1 VNRENLI
8 IGLDQLGKLMCA
20 LGENKVWTDFSLG
33 LTKEEYE
40 SLQELILRQKQ
51 FNGWFTEGN
60 VRLAL
65 SALGKQLNKENLEA
79 WMSNYS
85 HSSDPK
91 RVGIIMAGN
100 LPLVGFHD
108 LLCVLLSGHKAICK
122 LSSDDRTLL
131 PAMMKQLENWLP
143 ELAEFV
149 HFSVGPIGAIDAVI
163 ATGSD
168 NSTRYFEQYFGKYPH
183 IFRSSRTSVAILTG
197 DETKEELEA
206 LGSDVFQYFGLG
218 CRNVAHLLIHKA
230 FNLNRFFEAIVGY
243 GDLIH
248 HHKYANNYDYNRTIF
263 LLNKVPMLDNN
274 FVLLRENDE
283 LFSPLAVV
291 HYQYFSTQD
300 EIEGFLAKHRNEI
313 QAIVGKDYIPFG
325 QAQCPAL
332 SDYADGVDTMAF
344 LSSI

>member
-1 VNRENLI
+1 VNREKLI
-8 IGLDQLGKLMCA
+8 NGLDQLGKLMCA
-20 LGENKVWTDFSLG
+20 LGSNKVWTDFSLG

-65 SALGKQLNKENLEA
+65 SALGQQLKKEDLEA
-79 WMSNYS
+79 WVSNYS
-85 HSSDPK
+85 LSSDPK

-108 LLCVLLSGHKAICK
+108 LLCVLLSGHKAVCK

-218 CRNVAHLLIHKA
+218 CRNVAHLLIHKE

-300 EIEGFLAKHRNEI
+300 EIEDFLAKHRNEI
-313 QAIVGKDYIPFG
+313 QAIVGKGYVPFG
-325 QAQCPAL
+325 KAQCPTL
-332 SDYADGVDTMAF
+332 SDYADDVDTMAF

>member
-1 VNRENLI
+1 MNLQQRQEI
-8 IGLDQLGKLMCA
+8 LQQLAQYISAQPPEWEMACTRA
-20 LGENKVWTDFSLG
+20 EQQNH
-33 LTKEEYE
+33 
-40 SLQELILRQKQ
+40 
-51 FNGWFTEGN
+51 WFTPAFVN
-60 VRLAL
+60 LAATSIVENFL
-65 SALGKQLNKENLEA
+65 QKDALNK
-79 WMSNYS
+79 WIS
-85 HSSDPK
+85 HYRLDDNIQPK
-91 RVGIIMAGN
+91 TVGIVMAGN
-100 LPLVGFHD
+100 IPLVGFHD

-143 ELAEFV
+143 ELADFV

-206 LGSDVFQYFGLG
+206 LGSDIFQYFGLG

-300 EIEGFLAKHRNEI
+300 EIEDFLAKHRNEI
-313 QAIVGKDYIPFG
+313 QAIVGKGYIPFG
-325 QAQCPAL
+325 QAQCPVL